1 MKIISFEDLY
11 HTEFYLTE
19 PFALAQHWFHRGSHY
34 SCIGLPKASHTF
46 LWLKNCRAQVTDKAG
61 RVLRAKKGQLLYMA
75 RDLEYT
81 VDFKDTVDGQD
92 DSFVFHFQLY
102 DLQHNALGFADHPIV
117 CLHNVDIATA
127 MDLERLVAEFQ
138 KNVVCMPDILSIFYH
153 LLAVISAT
161 EHNNIA
167 DYKYA
172 YIKAGIEIL
181 ENDDQD
187 MKIKDIA
194 QVCGV
199 SECYFRKIF
208 REYSG
213 LSPSAF
219 RQNCRI
225 EKAKLLLATHM
236 LTVGQIA
243 EKLHYVDIYHFS
255 KAFKQA
261 VGVSPKQYIQNVC
274 GTEIKN

>member
-1 MKIISFEDLY
+1 
-11 HTEFYLTE
+11 
-19 PFALAQHWFHRGSHY
+19 
-34 SCIGLPKASHTF
+34 
-46 LWLKNCRAQVTDKAG
+46 
-61 RVLRAKKGQLLYMA
+61 
-75 RDLEYT
+75 
-81 VDFKDTVDGQD
+81 
-92 DSFVFHFQLY
+92 
-102 DLQHNALGFADHPIV
+102 
-117 CLHNVDIATA
+117 
-127 MDLERLVAEFQ
+127 
-138 KNVVCMPDILSIFYH
+138 
-153 LLAVISAT
+153 
-161 EHNNIA
+161 
-167 DYKYA
+167 
-172 YIKAGIEIL
+172 
-181 ENDDQD
+181 

-261 VGVSPKQYIQNVC
+261 VGVSPKQYVQNVC
-274 GTEIKN
+274 GTELKD